1 MVNENKDNSIF
12 TYIREWLWFYLHIYS
27 IHLMMFLAY
36 QGKQFQ
42 STDYCC
48 WKGWMESHLQEFL
61 GDSMKGRWKVKLTS
75 RKLAATAFNFIRN
88 RTNKNR
94 TNIHNVKNYIW
105 NRIYCY
111 NNFLLEAAQGIWR
124 AETRRSTGQYISRS
138 VWVLFVW
145 NLEPNHLDR
154 WIYEVAIV
162 CFMSTS
168 NFLVLHDKYLQEL
181 PLLGLINDY
190 NTFHLF
196 EAFVFSLYFKISQ
209 HRFVSLGVF
218 QEVLH
223 RYILLTAFIKSE
235 TWFPIDIVIFQK
247 KIKQILLITA
257 YLLSITLTMKVR

>member
-1 MVNENKDNSIF
+1 MVRETVHCRSLALYKIFSSEPLNQQRIAKWSDITVNENKDNSIF

-42 STDYCC
+42 STDCCC

-75 RKLAATAFNFIRN
+75 RKLAATAFNFIRH

-124 AETRRSTGQYISRS
+124 ADTRRSTGKYISRS
-138 VWVLFVW
+138 VWLWVLFVW
-145 NLEPNHLDR
+145 NLELNHLDR
-154 WIYEVAIV
+154 WFYEVAIV

-181 PLLGLINDY
+181 PLLGLIKVY
-190 NTFHLF
+190 ITFHVSEF
-196 EAFVFSLYFKISQ
+196 FVFSLYFNHQSHQ
-209 HRFVSLGVF
+209 GLA
-218 QEVLH
+218 
-223 RYILLTAFIKSE
+223 T
-235 TWFPIDIVIFQK
+235 
-247 KIKQILLITA
+247 
-257 YLLSITLTMKVR
+257 